1 MHHRISGLLIVAGS
15 AGFGLLLILGLAG
28 AAIGTADNLMTG
40 VILLGSATC
49 AGLGTGLLAING
61 SGCIEGSAGRFGLGL
76 VAASLLGIIGA
87 ELWVIVFP
95 IQGDPLSSPLTLVFA
110 GGYLGLLVGQVLVG
124 LALVRRG
131 GSRRIAGGLVLVGFV
146 VVVVG
151 ASDIVVG
158 GGDFALAVRFAGL
171 VTLLFGWAGL
181 GLVAVREVQGQR
193 TARNPSGYP

>member
-40 VILLGSATC
+40 AILLGSATC
-49 AGLGTGLLAING
+49 AGLGTGLLAINWSGG
-61 SGCIEGSAGRFGLGL
+61 SEGNAGRFGLGL

-95 IQGDPLSSPLTLVFA
+95 IQGDPSSSPLTLVLA
-110 GGYLGLLVGQVLVG
+110 GGYLGLLVGQVFVG

-151 ASDIVVG
+151 AGDIVVG

-181 GLVAVREVQGQR
+181 GLAAVREVQG
-193 TARNPSGYP
+193 